1 MKFNELSVMKQLKL
15 AAAIA
20 GIDNREHPFN
30 AGLNIAIDRN
40 HLETLKKFG
49 ITYNAPLVQDH
60 NRLHIVCDEG
70 RNVPHNPW
78 TNNNTTNRVTL
89 TFRMNGDDT
98 LLDLTTNSV
107 DVEVGEVHMDRFG
120 LTSAIKITGDVAES
134 LVNVTAML
142 SCIEELVDIGPNT
155 NTTLLK
161 LIDGLSKAKE
171 IPEDTLALLGEYST
185 KRGVMLAVADTLRF
199 ENYDY
204 DEDGNVTNLPY
215 VYIEGHASTGIRV
228 VFGNQNSKAGRY
240 SIRIRYNESLGAKEG
255 SLVVESAF
263 NYNTYI
269 KLLEAPISTSTDID
283 TFIEALKKVV
293 TDASQE
299 DANLEFTKPLYSH
312 FNNML
317 TEGLP
322 FIKERLKNPSNG
334 RVPF

>member
-1 MKFNELSVMKQLKL
+1 MKFNELSTMKQLKV

-20 GIDNREHPFN
+20 GIDNRDNPFN
-30 AGLNIAIDRN
+30 GGPDVAIDRN

-49 ITYNAPLVQDH
+49 ITYNAALVQDQS
-60 NRLHIVCDEG
+60 RLHIVCDEG

-78 TNNNTTNRVTL
+78 TNHNATNRVSL
-89 TFRMNGDDT
+89 TFRLNGDDT
-98 LLDLTTNSV
+98 LLDLSTNSV
-107 DVEVGEVHMDRFG
+107 DVEVAEVHMDRFG

-155 NTTLLK
+155 NATLLK
-161 LIDGLSKAKE
+161 LIDGLNKAKE

-185 KRGVMLAVADTLRF
+185 KRNLMAAVVDTLRF
-199 ENYDY
+199 ENFDY
-204 DEDGNVTNLPY
+204 DEDGNVINLPH
-215 VYIEGHASTGIRV
+215 VYIEGHATSGIRV
-228 VFGNQNSKAGRY
+228 VFGNQNSKASRY

-263 NYNTYI
+263 NYSTYI
-269 KLLEAPISTSTDID
+269 KLLEAPISTSTDTD

-293 TDASQE
+293 TDASRE
-299 DANLEFTKPLYSH
+299 DANLELTKPLYDH